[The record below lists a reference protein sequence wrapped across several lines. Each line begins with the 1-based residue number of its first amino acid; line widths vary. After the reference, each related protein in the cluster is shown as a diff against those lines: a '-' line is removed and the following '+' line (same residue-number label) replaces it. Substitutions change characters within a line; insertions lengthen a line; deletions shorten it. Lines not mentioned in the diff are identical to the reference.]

1 MLHCGFRI
9 AAIRAGRSIF
19 HLFGGVQ
26 TASAKVSAG
35 DALCSPQ
42 SSLESVSTH
51 KAVNLSW
58 LETQQAHRA
67 KGAMWACD

>member
-1 MLHCGFRI
+1 ML
-9 AAIRAGRSIF
+9 
-19 HLFGGVQ
+19 GGVQ

-35 DALCSPQ
+35 DELCSPQ

-51 KAVNLSW
+51 KAFQLSY

-67 KGAMWACD
+67 KGACGPVIENACEGFRIGSSLI